1 MKILLEKAKQYE
13 EEIRAARRYFHKN
26 AEIHVDLPLTTKYVM
41 DKLTE
46 MGYEPVEIC
55 QSGVLAVAGGKK
67 PGKTFLLRG
76 DMDALPIKEEA
87 NVEFKSITDNMHACG
102 HDLHTAMLLGA
113 AKLLK
118 EHEDEIEGIVK
129 LMFQPA
135 EETLTGAKL
144 MVEAGILE
152 NPDVDAAIM
161 MHVFSGMQIPSGAV
175 IFSGSGVI
183 SATSDWFEITVNGKG
198 GHGAMPNTT
207 IDPLNVISHIHI
219 ALGEINSRELEPGE
233 VGVVTVGE
241 MHGGNAGNVIPDSA
255 YLRGTIRTFND
266 KTREFVKR
274 RVEEIS
280 NGIASTF
287 RSTAIVQLSRG
298 CPSVVNDKELSMDIL
313 KYTTELLGPKA
324 VVDAE
329 KAFGSAKRMSG
340 SEDFAF
346 LSQKVPTLMIG
357 MSASLEVDGEVY
369 PQHHPKVVFDE
380 GVLPVGAA
388 VYANAAIE
396 WLKEHK

>member
-1 MKILLEKAKQYE
+1 MKVLLEKAKQYE
-13 EEIRAARRYFHKN
+13 EEIITARRYFHKN
-26 AEIHVDLPLTTKYVM
+26 AEINMDLPLTTKYVM

-87 NVEFKSITDNMHACG
+87 NVEFKSITNNMHACG

-118 EHEDEIEGIVK
+118 EHENEIEGTVK
-129 LMFQPA
+129 LMFQPG

-152 NPDVDAAIM
+152 NPNVDAAIM
-161 MHVFSGMQIPSGAV
+161 IHVFSGMPIPSGVV
-175 IFSGSGVI
+175 IFSGSGII
-183 SATSDWFEITVNGKG
+183 SATSDWFEIKVNGKG

-207 IDPLNVISHIHI
+207 IDPLNALSHIHI

-255 YLRGTIRTFND
+255 YMRGTIRTFDDN
-266 KTREFVKR
+266 TREFVKQ

-287 RSTAIVQLSRG
+287 RCKAKVELSRG
-298 CPSVVNDKELSMDIL
+298 CPSVVNDKELGKDIF
-313 KYTTELLGPKA
+313 KYTAELLGQNA

-329 KAFGSAKRMSG
+329 RAFGSAKRMSG

-357 MSASLEVDGEVY
+357 MSASQEVDGEIY

-380 GVLPVGAA
+380 NVLPIGSA